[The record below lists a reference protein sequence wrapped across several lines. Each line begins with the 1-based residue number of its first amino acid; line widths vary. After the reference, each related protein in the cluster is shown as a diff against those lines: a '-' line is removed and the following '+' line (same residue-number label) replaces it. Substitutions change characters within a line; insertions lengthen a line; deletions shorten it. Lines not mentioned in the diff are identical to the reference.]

1 MKVTLTIIVHNQ
13 LSKVLHLERPNNN
26 IHEGGVHETKV
37 FVPKKK
43 KLVTTLNPI
52 PTLLYLHSL
61 SVQLI
66 LNLFDDGFRTIE
78 CP

>member
-1 MKVTLTIIVHNQ
+1 MTIIAHNQ
-13 LSKVLHLERPNNN
+13 MSKVLYLERPNNN

-37 FVPKKK
+37 FAPKKLK

-52 PTLLYLHSL
+52 PTLLYLQSL

-66 LNLFDDGFRTIE
+66 WNFFDGWI
-78 CP
+78 